1 MSPWMLDIGSDALT
15 LHYYKIY
22 LNIPI
27 NPQIWVEQVG
37 ISEARKRRWISHFSM
52 HFLRAF
58 CRNTSGSESIHP
70 PHSTS
75 SNCCILMRRF
85 PRGQTWPKR
94 LFWRFRNLAKK
105 TLKYTIPPYQM
116 EGWGEKPSNF
126 CPFKNLGKD
135 QICIGSAEPHEWL
148 SAPKVWSKILG
159 LGTSSD
165 LPPKKSWNGKTDLEI
180 IVGIM
185 VFPGC
190 PLKKPMYCVSVAIT
204 SFYSY
209 QQTSTV

>member
-1 MSPWMLDIGSDALT
+1 MSPWILDIGSDALT

-75 SNCCILMRRF
+75 SNCCMLMRRF
-85 PRGQTWPKR
+85 PRGQTWPK
-94 LFWRFRNLAKK
+94 LFFGDSEIWQKKHWNIRFPPIKWKVGVKNRPTFAPLKTLAKIK
-105 TLKYTIPPYQM
+105 SASAAL
-116 EGWGEKPSNF
+116 
-126 CPFKNLGKD
+126 NL
-135 QICIGSAEPHEWL
+135 
-148 SAPKVWSKILG
+148 
-159 LGTSSD
+159 TSD
-165 LPPKKSWNGKTDLEI
+165 
-180 IVGIM
+180 
-185 VFPGC
+185 
-190 PLKKPMYCVSVAIT
+190 SVHQK
-204 SFYSY
+204 FDRKF
-209 QQTSTV
+209 